1 MLKRDGKQAHGP
13 KAHRSGCKHSCKNN
27 IICGLFRDKRF
38 IVDRNVTTKFIYYV
52 YVIYYNHVF
61 VIGVKMAMESRIPD
75 FSALFCTRLIIIRY

>member
-1 MLKRDGKQAHGP
+1 MLKRDSKQAHGP
-13 KAHRSGCKHSCKNN
+13 KAHHSGCKHSCKNN

-61 VIGVKMAMESRIPD
+61 VIGIKMGVENLVKSHSR
-75 FSALFCTRLIIIRY
+75 LFCLVLPTSHY